1 MENKETDL
9 EKDSKISMPLISII
23 VPVYNVEEYLA
34 DCMESVLKQSYTNLQ
49 VILVDDGS
57 TDRSG
62 LVCDRYAERDSR
74 IQVIHKRN
82 GGLSDARNAGL
93 DIAEGDYIVF
103 TDSDD
108 FLHRDYLKVQ
118 YENLVQA
125 DADMAVC
132 DYHMYDTGQSVCNG
146 LSNRISVV
154 EEKDITAQLYENPG
168 MLIVA
173 WNKLYK
179 RFLWDGIRYPVG
191 RLHEDEA
198 VIHEILVRCKRI
210 VLTDAKL
217 YYYRQRE
224 NSIMGQVSDKSIQ
237 DAVYAYQRRISFFA
251 EHNMPVDEAQAQR
264 NLLLYLREQYDA
276 AREKK
281 DNKERLKLVRV
292 ELGKSMKSNK
302 AFCQVLDKASVF
314 EIYIL
319 NYMPGVL
326 ESYRI
331 LLKWLVSVKRK
342 IQKL

>member
-1 MENKETDL
+1 MERDT
-9 EKDSKISMPLISII
+9 KIDTKIALPLISII
-23 VPVYNVEEYLA
+23 VPVYNVEAYLT
-34 DCMESVLKQSYTNLQ
+34 DCMESIVKQSYTNFQ

-62 LVCDRYAERDSR
+62 LVCDQYAERDSR
-74 IQVIHKRN
+74 IQVIHKKN
-82 GGLSDARNAGL
+82 GGLSDARNVGL

-132 DYHMYDTGQSVCNG
+132 DYHMYDSRQSVEDG

-210 VLTDAKL
+210 VLADAKL

-224 NSIMGQVSDKSIQ
+224 NSIMGQVSDKSIR

-264 NLLLYLREQYDA
+264 NLLLYLREQYDSA
-276 AREKK
+276 KAMK
-281 DNKERLKLVRV
+281 DNKERLKFVRG
-292 ELGKSMKSNK
+292 ELDKSIRSNK
-302 AFCQVLDKASVF
+302 TFCRVLDKASIL

-319 NYMPGVL
+319 NYIPGAL

-331 LLKWLVSVKRK
+331 LLKWLVGAKRK